1 MRVIP
6 FVRICR
12 DKAVRC
18 AKIAEHHS
26 HLLYLTVGT
35 MELHGLAAAACGGC
49 LVFGVAVE
57 LLRFAGVKA

>member
-1 MRVIP
+1 MKIIP
-6 FVRICR
+6 FARVCR

-26 HLLYLTVGT
+26 HLLYLTIGVL
-35 MELHGLAAAACGGC
+35 ELHGLASIACGGC

-57 LLRFAGVKA
+57 FLRFTGAKG